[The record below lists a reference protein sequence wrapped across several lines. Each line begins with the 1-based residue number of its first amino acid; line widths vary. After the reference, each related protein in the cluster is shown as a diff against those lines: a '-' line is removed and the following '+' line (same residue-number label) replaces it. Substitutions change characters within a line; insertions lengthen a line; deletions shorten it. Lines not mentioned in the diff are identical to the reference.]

1 MDPGEE
7 AEGWTMSVCT
17 HRGTAEL
24 FCGIRQVILG
34 ALFSYYVFLLYVS
47 RKYYSGQPWEPN

>member
-1 MDPGEE
+1 MMDPGEE

-34 ALFSYYVFLLYVS
+34 ALFSYYVF
-47 RKYYSGQPWEPN
+47 